1 MFLVLAMLTVRSFGR
16 IDLRFGAMIATDKDQ
31 TAYQWRKY
39 SQENWDAIQSD
50 PR

>member
-1 MFLVLAMLTVRSFGR
+1 MFRVLAMLAVRTFGG
-16 IDLRFGAMIATDKDQ
+16 IDLRFGPMITTDKDQ

-39 SQENWDAIQSD
+39 SQENWDAIHSD